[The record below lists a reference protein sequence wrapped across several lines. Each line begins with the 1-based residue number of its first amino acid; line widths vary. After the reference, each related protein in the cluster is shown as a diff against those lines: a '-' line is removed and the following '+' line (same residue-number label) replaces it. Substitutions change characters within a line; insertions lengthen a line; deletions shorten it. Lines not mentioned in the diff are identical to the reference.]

1 MCSDNKTI
9 PTLPNESKINPII
22 LAAIMTI
29 PLIIGTIIASLI
41 CKFGSTEKYLS
52 AINIIAEYDAGWL
65 YLALIIFGR
74 TIWFL
79 NIFPTKKYKHEVKGG
94 MRANPFFYKAIGKN
108 APEDVLVVLED
119 EGVLGQFNRANR
131 SVHNMIELFG
141 GFVASLF
148 AAGVVFPFPTLVC
161 VCIFCM
167 GRILHQSG
175 YSSGYGSHMKGF
187 MMSMMSIST
196 VEGMLAV
203 VAMTAIKS

>member
-9 PTLPNESKINPII
+9 PTLPNESKINPIK
-22 LAAIMTI
+22 LAAIVTI
-29 PLIIGTIIASLI
+29 PLIIGTTIASLI

-79 NIFPTKKYKHEVKGG
+79 NMFAAMKYKKGVKGNL
-94 MRANPFFYKAIGKN
+94 RANPFFYKAIGKN
-108 APEDVLVVLED
+108 APEDILVVLED

-131 SVHNMIELFG
+131 SVHHMIESSG

-148 AAGVVFPFPTLVC
+148 ATGVVFPFPTFVC

-175 YSSGYGSHMKGF
+175 YSSGYGSHAKGF
-187 MMSMMSIST
+187 MMSMVSMSTI
-196 VEGMLAV
+196 EGMLAV
-203 VAMTAIKS
+203 VAMNAMKG